1 MSNRKKIKVRRL
13 AQTLKNGSL
22 PQKVK
27 AMEELEK
34 KETLELYGQLNI
46 MKEKK

>member
-1 MSNRKKIKVRRL
+1 MSNSRKTKARRL

-22 PQKVK
+22 PQKVR

-34 KETLELYGQLNI
+34 KETLELFSQLNT